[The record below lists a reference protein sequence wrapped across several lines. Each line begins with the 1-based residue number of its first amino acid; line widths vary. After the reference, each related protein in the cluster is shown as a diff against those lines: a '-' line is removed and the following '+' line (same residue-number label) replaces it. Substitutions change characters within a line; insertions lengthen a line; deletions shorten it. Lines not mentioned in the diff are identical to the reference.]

1 MSARNYLSRIAL
13 LGLVLAAAVP
23 VIDQPP
29 ALAAEQIDI
38 TVEIEGACGGNE
50 SEVYYSPVLSTGIDF
65 PMSAG
70 DGFAQTAYIDFDIEP
85 GQDAECEELHGYVTF
100 VESGFDGPSI
110 DTTFDCDESPIG
122 AVGGFFTCEDFN
134 GGSPDSIGIIV
145 EALAGAEI
153 GTYTNTITMTL
164 VPAGP

>member
-1 MSARNYLSRIAL
+1 MSAKIYLSRIAL

-38 TVEIEGACGGNE
+38 TVEIEGACGGNV
-50 SEVYYSPVLSTGIDF
+50 SEVYYSPVLETAILY

-85 GQDAECEELHGYVTF
+85 GQDAECNELHGYVEF
-100 VESGFDGPSI
+100 VESGFDDPFI
-110 DTTFDCDESPIG
+110 DTTFDCDGLAIG
-122 AVGGFFTCEDFN
+122 AAGGVFTCADFN
-134 GGSPDSIGIIV
+134 EGSPSSIGITV
-145 EALAGAEI
+145 EALDGTQL

-164 VPAGP
+164 VPVGP